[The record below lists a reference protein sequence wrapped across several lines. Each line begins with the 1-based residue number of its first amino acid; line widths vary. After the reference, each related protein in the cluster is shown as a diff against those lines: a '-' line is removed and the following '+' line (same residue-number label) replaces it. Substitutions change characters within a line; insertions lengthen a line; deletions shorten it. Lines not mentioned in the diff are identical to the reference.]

1 LAEDR
6 PQTSP
11 VTVAER
17 PGGSIPPRDAV
28 PSGETATVSE
38 RLAGASRSV
47 PPGGSNTG
55 AVSGGLVPETLI
67 GKVIDGRY
75 EIIKPLAEGGMGS
88 VFLAEQTGLRR
99 KVALKVLVS
108 EDPEL
113 VVRFQREATA
123 LAEVSHPAIVEI
135 YDFTAHAVEAG
146 NRGCLCMAYI
156 DGMDLADYL
165 DQQPVRCLPPKEVM
179 TLVIPIISALVE
191 LHANGIIHRDIK
203 PANIVRFLRADG
215 RPGVK
220 LVDFGIARR
229 QVDPGMTASGLVL
242 GTPPYLPPEA
252 FLGEKATPLMDIYA
266 LGATMFELLTG
277 APPFAAEGQARIIQR
292 TLHED
297 PQFPEHL
304 AGTPLA
310 ALVGQMLGKI
320 ARNRPDAM
328 QVLKG
333 LEAVRAGRRPDLG
346 AASGDAA
353 VPNKPTRELQP
364 TPARPDASRVDAT
377 ESLEAVAQR
386 RPGGRGLAIALG
398 LLVVAEAAV
407 IVYLLFGRSLGIG

>member
-1 LAEDR
+1 MVDEKRHTAA
-6 PQTSP
+6 P
-11 VTVAER
+11 TVAQR
-17 PGGSIPPRDAV
+17 PSASIL
-28 PSGETATVSE
+28 PSDTGTSSDNATVVE
-38 RLAGASRSV
+38 RAGGGVAPGAH
-47 PPGGSNTG
+47 PPDLLD
-55 AVSGGLVPETLI
+55 SGPALVPETLI

-75 EIIKPLAEGGMGS
+75 EIMKPLAEGGMGS
-88 VFLAEQTGLRR
+88 VFLAEQTGLQR

-113 VVRFQREATA
+113 VERFQREATA

-135 YDFTAHAVEAG
+135 YDFTAHAIEAG
-146 NRGCLCMAYI
+146 NRGCLIMAYI

-165 DQQPVRCLPPKEVM
+165 DEQPDRCLPVAEVM
-179 TLVIPIISALVE
+179 SLIIPIISALVE

-203 PANIVRFLRADG
+203 PANFVRFLRADG

-252 FLGEKATPLMDIYA
+252 FLGERATPLMDIYA
-266 LGATMFELLTG
+266 LGATIFELLTG
-277 APPFAAEGQARIIQR
+277 EPPFIAKKQSQIIQR

-297 PQFPEHL
+297 PKFPKHL

-310 ALVGQMLGKI
+310 KLIEQMLGKI

-333 LEAVRAGRRPDLG
+333 LEQVRAGQGPTTSQPDGPRPRE
-346 AASGDAA
+346 
-353 VPNKPTRELQP
+353 PKPTRALQP
-364 TPARPDASRVDAT
+364 VSKNPGESSHRIRARFDSET
-377 ESLEAVAQR
+377 SGSQHS
-386 RPGGRGLAIALG
+386 G
-398 LLVVAEAAV
+398 LLVGLIVLAV
-407 IVYLLFGRSLGIG
+407 VQASAILYLLFGR

>member
-1 LAEDR
+1 M
-6 PQTSP
+6 
-11 VTVAER
+11 AER
-17 PGGSIPPRDAV
+17 PASSIPPRDAEA
-28 PSGETATVSE
+28 STDNATVAE
-38 RLAGASRSV
+38 RPRSAAPNV
-47 PPGGSNTG
+47 PHAQVAPVEPSDGG
-55 AVSGGLVPETLI
+55 VLVPETLV
-67 GKVIDGRY
+67 GKIIDGRY
-75 EIIKPLAEGGMGS
+75 EILEPLAEGGMGS

-146 NRGCLCMAYI
+146 NRGCLCMAFI

-165 DQQPVRCLPPKEVM
+165 DEQPERRLPPGEVM
-179 TLVIPIISALVE
+179 ALIIPIISALVE

-203 PANIVRFLRADG
+203 PANLVRFMRADG

-229 QVDPGMTASGLVL
+229 QVDPGMTATGLVL

-252 FLGEKATPLMDIYA
+252 FLGEDATPLMDIYA

-277 APPFAAEGQARIIQR
+277 APPFAADKQAQIIQR
-292 TLHED
+292 TLHEE
-297 PQFPEHL
+297 PKFPDHL
-304 AGTPLA
+304 ANTPLA
-310 ALVGQMLGKI
+310 ALLDQMLGKI

-328 QVLKG
+328 QVLQG
-333 LEAVRAGRRPDLG
+333 LEQVRSGQRPAKLSVSAVHAHPEKATRQL
-346 AASGDAA
+346 
-353 VPNKPTRELQP
+353 KP
-364 TPARPDASRVDAT
+364 V
-377 ESLEAVAQR
+377 
-386 RPGGRGLAIALG
+386 PGGGAESTDHPTDAVQLAGSGRSAGKG
-398 LLVVAEAAV
+398 LLVSLLVLVV
-407 IVYLLFGRSLGIG
+407 IETSALLYLWLGR

>member
-1 LAEDR
+1 MS
-6 PQTSP
+6 SP
-11 VTVAER
+11 GAQ
-17 PGGSIPPRDAV
+17 
-28 PSGETATVSE
+28 PSEAPLTPST
-38 RLAGASRSV
+38 
-47 PPGGSNTG
+47 
-55 AVSGGLVPETLI
+55 LV
-67 GKVIDGRY
+67 GKLIDGRY
-75 EIIKPLAEGGMGS
+75 RILEPLAEGGMGS

-99 KVALKVLVS
+99 KVALKVMVS
-108 EDPEL
+108 ADPEL
-113 VVRFQREATA
+113 VERFQREATA

-146 NRGCLCMAYI
+146 NRGCLCMAFI

-165 DQQPVRCLPPKEVM
+165 DTRPGRRLDPDEVI
-179 TLVIPIISALVE
+179 TLVIPVISALVE

-203 PANIVRFLRADG
+203 PANLVRFLRADG

-277 APPFAAEGQARIIQR
+277 APPFVADTQAKIIQR

-297 PQFPEHL
+297 PPFPPRLE
-304 AGTPLA
+304 GTPLA
-310 ALVGQMLGKI
+310 DLIGQMLGKI

-333 LEAVRAGRRPDLG
+333 LEAARRGMSAIEP
-346 AASGDAA
+346 ASQAQDE
-353 VPNKPTRELQP
+353 PEDQRPTRALKPVASPPEDEHRIRASFSTVDSP
-364 TPARPDASRVDAT
+364 GSGRPW
-377 ESLEAVAQR
+377 LVA
-386 RPGGRGLAIALG
+386 GLTLLAAI
-398 LLVVAEAAV
+398 EAAL
-407 IVYLLFGRSLGIG
+407 IGYLLLAG

>member
-1 LAEDR
+1 
-6 PQTSP
+6 
-11 VTVAER
+11 V
-17 PGGSIPPRDAV
+17 
-28 PSGETATVSE
+28 
-38 RLAGASRSV
+38 
-47 PPGGSNTG
+47 
-55 AVSGGLVPETLI
+55 LVPETLV
-67 GKVIDGRY
+67 GKVIDNRY

-165 DQQPVRCLPPKEVM
+165 DQQPERRLPPNEVM
-179 TLVIPIISALVE
+179 SLIIPIISALVE

-203 PANIVRFLRADG
+203 PANLVRFMRADG

-252 FLGEKATPLMDIYA
+252 FLGEAATPLMDIYA

-277 APPFAAEGQARIIQR
+277 APPFTAEKQAQIIQR
-292 TLHED
+292 TLHEE
-297 PQFPEHL
+297 PKFPDHL
-304 AGTPLA
+304 ASTPLA
-310 ALVGQMLGKI
+310 ALIRQMLGKI

-328 QVLKG
+328 QVLQG
-333 LEAVRAGRRPDLG
+333 LEQVRAGQRPLRVHPPS
-346 AASGDAA
+346 APGDASQA
-353 VPNKPTRELQP
+353 THQLMP
-364 TPARPDASRVDAT
+364 TPERLRAKHEPATATSNVVPGDRSRPK
-377 ESLEAVAQR
+377 
-386 RPGGRGLAIALG
+386 G
-398 LLVVAEAAV
+398 LLVTLIALVVMQAAA
-407 IVYLLFGRSLGIG
+407 ILYLIFGR

>member
-1 LAEDR
+1 MYAD
-6 PQTSP
+6 QTLVDEKQSSSAA
-11 VTVAER
+11 TVAER
-17 PGGSIPPRDAV
+17 PGGSALSASAGGGAV
-28 PSGETATVSE
+28 PANEI
-38 RLAGASRSV
+38 
-47 PPGGSNTG
+47 
-55 AVSGGLVPETLI
+55 GLVPETLI

-99 KVALKVLVS
+99 QVALKILVS

-146 NRGCLCMAYI
+146 NRGCLCMAFI
-156 DGMDLADYL
+156 DGMDLDDYL
-165 DQQPVRCLPPKEVM
+165 DEQPERRLPPDEVI
-179 TLVIPIISALVE
+179 TLIIPIISALVE

-203 PANIVRFLRADG
+203 PANLVRFLRADG

-252 FLGEKATPLMDIYA
+252 FLGEQATPLMDIYA

-277 APPFAAEGQARIIQR
+277 APPFAADKQAKIIQR

-304 AGTPLA
+304 ASTPLA
-310 ALVGQMLGKI
+310 ALLQQMLGKI

-328 QVLKG
+328 QVLRG
-333 LEAVRAGRRPDLG
+333 LEQVRAGQRPARAP
-346 AASGDAA
+346 AATDGGHGSR
-353 VPNKPTRELQP
+353 PTRKLKPE
-364 TPARPDASRVDAT
+364 PARLTANRDFAT
-377 ESLEAVAQR
+377 EASDTVSDGRRSAKGLIVA
-386 RPGGRGLAIALG
+386 LIV
-398 LLVVAEAAV
+398 LVVIETSA
-407 IVYLLFGRSLGIG
+407 LLFLMFGR

>member
-1 LAEDR
+1 MSAE
-6 PQTSP
+6 S

-17 PGGSIPPRDAV
+17 PGGSAGSASPFASGGAAAV
-28 PSGETATVSE
+28 PADGI
-38 RLAGASRSV
+38 
-47 PPGGSNTG
+47 P
-55 AVSGGLVPETLI
+55 LVPETLI

-75 EIIKPLAEGGMGS
+75 EIIRPLAEGGMGS
-88 VFLAEQTGLRR
+88 VFLADQTGLRR
-99 KVALKVLVS
+99 RVALKVLVS

-123 LAEVSHPAIVEI
+123 LADVSHPAIVEI

-165 DQQPVRCLPPKEVM
+165 DEQPERRLPPNEVM

-252 FLGEKATPLMDIYA
+252 FLGEQATPLMDIYA

-277 APPFAAEGQARIIQR
+277 APPFAADKQAKIIQR

-297 PQFPEHL
+297 PKFPDHL
-304 AGTPLA
+304 ASTPLA
-310 ALVGQMLGKI
+310 ALVEQMLGKI

-328 QVLKG
+328 QVLHG
-333 LEAVRAGRRPDLG
+333 LEEVRAGQRHARDP
-346 AASGDAA
+346 AATDDDAGSR
-353 VPNKPTRELQP
+353 PTRTLE
-364 TPARPDASRVDAT
+364 PARLRAT
-377 ESLEAVAQR
+377 RDVPKEADKTEKHR
-386 RPGGRGLAIALG
+386 RRGAKT
-398 LLVVAEAAV
+398 LVVALIILVVIETSAV
-407 IVYLLFGRSLGIG
+407 LFLMVGR